1 MRICLILYI
10 IVLLI
15 INVSS
20 VQYNQ
25 KCTFSSGTCKWNLG
39 RRWQIRNLDDETN
52 DIVLMAV
59 DGSNKDKEQGFT
71 DVITSPSLYLTSSC
85 SFNVRLSFQFNIE
98 NEQDE
103 IEVFLIKNNETQA
116 ASVGLWSAVNSR
128 TYNFSDDIGSLWQ
141 QANVSFKAAE
151 EFRIEI
157 EIRHSPDE
165 RTDSTTW
172 FAIDDILVENCP
184 IVRTTT
190 TRKIDPSLL
199 ATRSWP
205 IRSYFKIGNSSLLRR
220 SFVRFRW
227 KFNDTSTTSSL
238 EESLTPRFTLLSFI
252 LYILCALVGLSLL
265 VILLAIIIFT
275 YRKYCLPKTVSIT
288 PMIDHR
294 RRSSSKRIPTRMGGV
309 HNSYIDQDAR
319 TERTMVTTV
328 RPCY

>member
-1 MRICLILYI
+1 
-10 IVLLI
+10 
-15 INVSS
+15 
-20 VQYNQ
+20 
-25 KCTFSSGTCKWNLG
+25 
-39 RRWQIRNLDDETN
+39 
-52 DIVLMAV
+52 MAV

-71 DVITSPSLYLTSSC
+71 DVITSPWLYLTSSC

-103 IEVFLIKNNETQA
+103 IEVFLTKKDETQA
-116 ASVGLWSAVNSR
+116 ASVGLWPALNSR
-128 TYNFSDDIGSLWQ
+128 TYNSSGDIGSFWQ

-172 FAIDDILVENCP
+172 FAIDDILIENCP

-205 IRSYFKIGNSSLLRR
+205 IRSYFKIDNSSLLRR

-265 VILLAIIIFT
+265 IILLAIIIFT

-294 RRSSSKRIPTRMGGV
+294 HRSGSKRIPTRMGGV
-309 HNSYIDQDAR
+309 HNSYVDQDAR

>member
-128 TYNFSDDIGSLWQ
+128 TYNFSDDTGSLWQ

-275 YRKYCLPKTVSIT
+275 Y
-288 PMIDHR
+288 
-294 RRSSSKRIPTRMGGV
+294 
-309 HNSYIDQDAR
+309 
-319 TERTMVTTV
+319 
-328 RPCY
+328 

>member
-1 MRICLILYI
+1 RSIFHFCL
-10 IVLLI
+10 
-15 INVSS
+15 
-20 VQYNQ
+20 
-25 KCTFSSGTCKWNLG
+25 
-39 RRWQIRNLDDETN
+39 
-52 DIVLMAV
+52 
-59 DGSNKDKEQGFT
+59 
-71 DVITSPSLYLTSSC
+71 
-85 SFNVRLSFQFNIE
+85 
-98 NEQDE
+98 
-103 IEVFLIKNNETQA
+103 
-116 ASVGLWSAVNSR
+116 
-128 TYNFSDDIGSLWQ
+128 
-141 QANVSFKAAE
+141 
-151 EFRIEI
+151 
-157 EIRHSPDE
+157 
-165 RTDSTTW
+165 
-172 FAIDDILVENCP
+172 
-184 IVRTTT
+184 VRTTT